1 MPTRRSAAAVAN
13 PPMPAPTIATLR
25 GLAIAS
31 HSPKSF
37 GALRIARLVV
47 QLSTKSGP
55 DLTER
60 YRITGA
66 VRYKGRV
73 DADPEMVAKETN
85 KPRRQ
90 PGQGNKKR
98 QREKT

>member
-66 VRYKGRV
+66 VRYK
-73 DADPEMVAKETN
+73 DALTPTRKWLQK
-85 KPRRQ
+85 KPISRGLRE
-90 PGQGNKKR
+90 PGQGNK
-98 QREKT
+98 TAN